1 MPFCGLLLQMRVF
14 QCRKEKC
21 CTSDGSVITC
31 AAAVGGVSFQNDMRC
46 QALRCLT
53 LRKFSNSKI
62 DVPLLYRIIRH
73 LSTPLHALFC
83 SDIHPVFRYMHHLR
97 VLQDVKTIKTA
108 WKSYILQKANVINPH
123 GCSFLFR
130 TELRLF
136 IFEIQNDSAFL
147 CPARRAISASRQNTL
162 SSRRSAEYKRGRPD
176 FKSRQPL
183 FSGVPAHDE
192 YVRHIQPR

>member
-1 MPFCGLLLQMRVF
+1 MRVF

-31 AAAVGGVSFQNDMRC
+31 AAAVGGISFQNDMQC

-73 LSTPLHALFC
+73 LSTSLHALFR
-83 SDIHPVFRYMHHLR
+83 SDIHPIFRYMHHFR
-97 VLQDVKTIKTA
+97 VLQDVKTGNHIFYK
-108 WKSYILQKANVINPH
+108 KANVINPH
-123 GCSFLFR
+123 GCFFLLR